1 MVHLP
6 TLSSNPQGSGSLP
19 RLTSSQGE
27 HKRSPF
33 SWNTHLPGTGHSL
46 ALPTLPT
53 QPLSHCLGTDS
64 GPTYPP
70 IRLQVWSDTAEVAPG
85 RPDPP
90 GDCRIPWVRG
100 SLTGMRWTSSAHP
113 LSRWAN
119 LSITVEHLLCAG
131 TNHIPALVALTSW
144 WVEAANMTSG

>member
-6 TLSSNPQGSGSLP
+6 TLSSEPQGSGSLP

-70 IRLQVWSDTAEVAPG
+70 IRLQVWSDSAEVTPG

-90 GDCRIPWVRG
+90 GLGNPLGLGKPDWHEMDQ
-100 SLTGMRWTSSAHP
+100 LSSP
-113 LSRWAN
+113 VVQMGRSF
-119 LSITVEHLLCAG
+119 
-131 TNHIPALVALTSW
+131 NHC
-144 WVEAANMTSG
+144 